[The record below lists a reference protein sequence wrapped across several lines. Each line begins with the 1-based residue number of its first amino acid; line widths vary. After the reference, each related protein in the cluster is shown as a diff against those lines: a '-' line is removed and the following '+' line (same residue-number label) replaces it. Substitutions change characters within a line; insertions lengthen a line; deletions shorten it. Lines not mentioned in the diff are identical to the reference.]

1 MKYDETTYPF
11 LSYDCIELF
20 GREKKMKIFDESQ
33 KQFEKLQSD
42 TDYRSS
48 EVVRQKTHL
57 SST

>member
-20 GREKKMKIFDESQ
+20 GREKKMKIFDEPQ
-33 KQFEKLQSD
+33 RQFEKLQSD

-48 EVVRQKTHL
+48 EVVQQEKHT
-57 SST
+57 